1 MRIVFSLK
9 WAPRTVPFLKAFK
22 SAETRA
28 LFHNYTNRIS
38 KFVEC
43 QISGNIAQDKN
54 QKGIL
59 RKTWICERTGRDL
72 SSEALSQ
79 KLQGLLNS
87 GCRELQIVIGGADG
101 FSTKERELLKPDFQ
115 WSFGALTLPHEL
127 AAVVA
132 SEQVYRAWTI
142 LKGLPYHTKH

>member
-9 WAPRTVPFLKAFK
+9 WAVREASLSKAFK
-22 SAETRA
+22 SIETGA
-28 LFHNYTNRIS
+28 LFHDYTNRIS
-38 KFVEC
+38 KFTEC
-43 QISGNIAQDKN
+43 QTSGNISQDKN

-59 RKTWICERTGRDL
+59 KKTWICDRTGRDL

-79 KLQGLLNS
+79 KLQEVLNS
-87 GCRELQIVIGGADG
+87 GCRELRIVVGGADG
-101 FSTKERELLKPDFQ
+101 FSAKELELLKPDFK
-115 WSFGALTLPHEL
+115 WSFGSLTLPHEL

-132 SEQVYRAWTI
+132 SEQIYRAWTI